1 MTPAI
6 SLPTVLALDRSSKN
20 AVGVIADTVVG
31 HITTQGPGKVALWG
45 VSRGDTPV
53 RV

>member
-1 MTPAI
+1 MDLGPDTRKLTNPARVAART
-6 SLPTVLALDRSSKN
+6 TVA
-20 AVGVIADTVVG
+20 AAQA
-31 HITTQGPGKVALWG
+31 QGPGKVALWG